1 MSWIDSLQLE
11 NTGQASPAQRIVSL
25 VPSISELLFDLDL
38 EEEVLGITR
47 YCIHPSHWQ
56 ETKTI
61 VGGTKKIVPDRIRKI
76 NPDLIIANKE
86 ENSRSDVV
94 ELAKSYPVWLTDIA
108 SLEDAL
114 EMIEKTG
121 LLTGRTEK
129 ALAMSARIG
138 NSFRQ
143 LKPLSPNLRTAYCIW
158 KDPYMMAGGGT
169 FINDML
175 RRCGMENIFGQEMRY
190 PVATVE
196 ELRSR
201 QCQLLILS
209 SEPFPF
215 GEEHKKELQAG
226 LPATRIITAD
236 GTFFSWYG
244 SRLLRAANYFAQLI
258 DALRNAETAG

>member
-1 MSWIDSLQLE
+1 
-11 NTGQASPAQRIVSL
+11 
-25 VPSISELLFDLDL
+25 
-38 EEEVLGITR
+38 
-47 YCIHPSHWQ
+47 
-56 ETKTI
+56 
-61 VGGTKKIVPDRIRKI
+61 
-76 NPDLIIANKE
+76 
-86 ENSRSDVV
+86 
-94 ELAKSYPVWLTDIA
+94 
-108 SLEDAL
+108 
-114 EMIEKTG
+114 
-121 LLTGRTEK
+121 
-129 ALAMSARIG
+129 
-138 NSFRQ
+138 
-143 LKPLSPNLRTAYCIW
+143 
-158 KDPYMMAGGGT
+158 MMAGGGT

-215 GEEHKKELQAG
+215 DKEHKKELQAC
-226 LPATRIITAD
+226 LPGTRIITAD